1 MPLVSQEVE
10 AKFYVPDLAGIERRL
25 QELGARCLQP
35 RMHEINLRFDTP
47 QGELRRQG
55 RVLRLRKDREVHLT
69 YKQGRSIEGG
79 IHTREEIEFALADFD
94 AARRFLEALGY
105 QVSFIYEKYR
115 TVYLL
120 DEVEIMLDELPY
132 GNFVEIEGEAE
143 AIRVLAA
150 RLDLSLDR
158 AIPLS
163 YHALFEHLRRRMRFG
178 FRDLLFENF
187 RSLRVPPEAFDLRS
201 SSAGQPGS

>member
-10 AKFYVPDLAGIERRL
+10 AKFYVPDLAEVEQRL

-35 RMHEINLRFDTP
+35 RTHEVNLRFDTP
-47 QGELRRQG
+47 QEDLRRQG

-105 QVSFIYEKYR
+105 QVSFTYEKYR

-132 GNFVEIEGEAE
+132 GNFVEIEGQAE
-143 AIRVLAA
+143 AIRALAA
-150 RLDLSLDR
+150 KLDLSLDR

-187 RSLRVPPEAFDLRS
+187 RSLTIPPEAFDLRA